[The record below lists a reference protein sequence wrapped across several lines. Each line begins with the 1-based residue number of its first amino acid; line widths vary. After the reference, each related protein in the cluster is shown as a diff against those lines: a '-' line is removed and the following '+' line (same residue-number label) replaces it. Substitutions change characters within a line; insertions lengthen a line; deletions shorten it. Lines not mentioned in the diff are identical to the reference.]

1 MWPIRALGFALCFL
15 EVPVSGGGM
24 LGSSRAPRALHLP
37 GIPDTCALR
46 IVPAS
51 SAFHRCSSREGP
63 TTVLRASGIK
73 AAPGQEFLPSKC
85 SVYRCSCEALASPQH
100 RAIHLPPLFP
110 GAWKRL
116 SQENLHFLAGILQS
130 SQSLQHEKKKKGTN
144 EVLSALMALMAEKK
158 DNYVP
163 YFLSLWSQPQEMSQ
177 VNLKMTCWQ
186 WV

>member
-1 MWPIRALGFALCFL
+1 
-15 EVPVSGGGM
+15 M

-100 RAIHLPPLFP
+100 RATHLPPLFP

-130 SQSLQHEKKKKGTN
+130 SQSLQHEKKKK
-144 EVLSALMALMAEKK
+144 ALMRYFQLSWPWWPRRRTIMSPTSSPCEVSPRKCLKLILKWPAGNGFRAE
-158 DNYVP
+158 
-163 YFLSLWSQPQEMSQ
+163 F
-177 VNLKMTCWQ
+177 
-186 WV
+186 